1 MALPLHT
8 LDVFTDRRFS
18 GNPLAV
24 VSDADALSA
33 EQMKAIAR
41 ELNLSETVFVLKPQ
55 NPAHSARMR
64 IFTPQREVPFA
75 GHPTIGTAILLAQ
88 ARTPLVNGASD
99 VIIVLEQEVG
109 TVRVGVRLRAGHVP
123 FAEFDAPKMPEKSGT
138 PAARDR
144 LADALGLL
152 PREIGFENH
161 TALCL
166 AAGNSFAFVPVS
178 TLEAISKARV
188 SVAHWAATFPDD
200 EINGVYL
207 YTRECVHN
215 DADFHARMFAPQ
227 FGIPEDPATGSAAVC
242 LASVVHGFDGLPD
255 GAHRRVIEQGHEM
268 GRPSS
273 IVLTLVVAG
282 GRLETVRIGGS
293 AVRVV
298 EGTLAI

>member
-1 MALPLHT
+1 
-8 LDVFTDRRFS
+8 
-18 GNPLAV
+18 
-24 VSDADALSA
+24 
-33 EQMKAIAR
+33 
-41 ELNLSETVFVLKPQ
+41 
-55 NPAHSARMR
+55 
-64 IFTPQREVPFA
+64 
-75 GHPTIGTAILLAQ
+75 
-88 ARTPLVNGASD
+88 
-99 VIIVLEQEVG
+99 
-109 TVRVGVRLRAGHVP
+109 
-123 FAEFDAPKMPEKSGT
+123 MPEKSGT

-178 TLEAISKARV
+178 TLEAISKARG

-255 GAHRRVIEQGHEM
+255 GAHRRVIEQGQEM